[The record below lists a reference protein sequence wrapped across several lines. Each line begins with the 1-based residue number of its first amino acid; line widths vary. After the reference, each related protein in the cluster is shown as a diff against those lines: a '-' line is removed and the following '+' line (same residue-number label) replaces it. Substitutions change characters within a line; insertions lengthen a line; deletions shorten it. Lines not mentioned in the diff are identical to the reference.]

1 MRRAS
6 AKQMKSGARC
16 HQKNNQAPH
25 KKGTSMEGSDESR
38 ASILDIRS
46 LRQQV
51 YEYLRGKIQAGSLV
65 PGSFI
70 NLNEISQQLG
80 ISKTPLRDAIIQ
92 MECEGFVTILPRRG
106 VLIKRLSL
114 EEIRNILE
122 IVGAL
127 ESTVVRSVSDRL
139 MPDHLD
145 RMQQLNK
152 DMRVCI
158 QQNPSGTFDTQYYQ
172 LNLAFHNVFL
182 DLSTNMDLKQ
192 MLMIMKQRLYD
203 FPRLN
208 YIKEWEWINC
218 DEHDR
223 FIQFLR
229 EGQKDDAARLWR
241 INHWGFECH
250 EKYIREF
257 YAQGEQKI
265 QHDLELLK

>member
-1 MRRAS
+1 MGGFDRFR
-6 AKQMKSGARC
+6 
-16 HQKNNQAPH
+16 
-25 KKGTSMEGSDESR
+25 E
-38 ASILDIRS
+38 SILDIRS

-51 YEYLRGKIQAGSLV
+51 YEYLRGKIQIGSLV

-106 VLIKRLSL
+106 VLINRLSL

-127 ESTVVRSVSDRL
+127 ESAVVRSVSDL
-139 MPDHLD
+139 LTSDHLD
-145 RMQQLNK
+145 RMQQLNQ

-182 DLSTNMDLKQ
+182 DMSTNTGLKQ
-192 MLMIMKQRLYD
+192 MLLIMKQRLYD
-203 FPRLN
+203 FPRLS

-223 FIQFLR
+223 FIRFLR
-229 EGQKDDAARLWR
+229 EKKKDDAARLWR
-241 INHWGFECH
+241 DSHWGFECH
-250 EKYIREF
+250 EKWIREF
-257 YAQGEQKI
+257 YAQGERKI
-265 QHDLELLK
+265 QNDLDQLK

>member
-1 MRRAS
+1 
-6 AKQMKSGARC
+6 
-16 HQKNNQAPH
+16 
-25 KKGTSMEGSDESR
+25 MEGFDRFRE
-38 ASILDIRS
+38 SILDIRS

-51 YEYLRGKIQAGSLV
+51 YEYLRGKIQIGSLV

-106 VLIKRLSL
+106 VLINRLSL

-127 ESTVVRSVSDRL
+127 ESAVVRSVSDL
-139 MPDHLD
+139 LTSDHLD
-145 RMQQLNK
+145 RMQQLNQ

-182 DLSTNMDLKQ
+182 DMSTNTGLKQ
-192 MLMIMKQRLYD
+192 MLLIMKQRLYD
-203 FPRLN
+203 FPRLS

-223 FIQFLR
+223 FIRFLR
-229 EGQKDDAARLWR
+229 EKKKDDAARLWR
-241 INHWGFECH
+241 DSHWGFECH
-250 EKYIREF
+250 EKWIREF
-257 YAQGEQKI
+257 YAQGERKI
-265 QHDLELLK
+265 QNDLDQLK